1 MVVAQGPQELQME
14 AFEAEFKNLDAD
26 GSGAVDQDEFGR
38 LLCIG
43 EVHCM
48 RGHGI
53 ACILSSHT
61 TVIRISVGV

>member
-1 MVVAQGPQELQME
+1 ME
-14 AFEAEFKNLDAD
+14 AMEALEAGFKNLDAD
-26 GSGAVDQDEFGR
+26 SSGAVDQDEFGR

-48 RGHGI
+48 QGHGI

-61 TVIRISVGV
+61 MAIRKSVGV